1 MKFSRANAPKARP
14 LIFIHNNLAQIG
26 YCQRSHDRF
35 RPNEPHIWGRALD
48 TLLICSACTVYASC
62 FFQLLQACIYTDGGR
77 ISWSTKKSF
86 FASSSFAYWR
96 ILIGFCFGS
105 LVIFFFSVSLCY
117 FLCCFLFVSFAV
129 YLLFFF
135 ACSFFSLFG
144 GPLTFWCRHTEV
156 NVY

>member
-62 FFQLLQACIYTDGGR
+62 FFSSCKHAFTPMAGEYPGVPKSPFLLLLLLHTGG
-77 ISWSTKKSF
+77 F
-86 FASSSFAYWR
+86 
-96 ILIGFCFGS
+96 
-105 LVIFFFSVSLCY
+105 
-117 FLCCFLFVSFAV
+117 
-129 YLLFFF
+129 
-135 ACSFFSLFG
+135 
-144 GPLTFWCRHTEV
+144 
-156 NVY
+156 